1 MQPQHPDYD
10 GKPGCCLQIVED
22 EGVKLRYSLPA
33 VEEEAEEHLQYPDY
47 DGKPRCCIQI
57 VEDEG
62 AKLRYSLPVDVD
74 R

>member
-10 GKPGCCLQIVED
+10 GKPRCSRQIVED
-22 EGVKLRYSLPA
+22 EGVELRYSPPA
-33 VEEEAEEHLQYPDY
+33 VEEGAEEHLQHPDY
-47 DGKPRCCIQI
+47 DGKPRCCLQI
-57 VEDEG
+57 VEDEV